1 MKTMR
6 TYSCKHSAI
15 LLIMLCALWMMPQ
28 KAQSQKIEQDAIEL
42 MSDTANAK
50 RVRAAIAMANKVKKL
65 GNYIKNLQEV
75 LSNGELPLPCGLGE
89 GRYTLVLSDIQHGE
103 DGITKITATTAIG
116 IGNDTIAFGGTC
128 SLSGQCGTAMPTKIE
143 LLAQRSVSIGK
154 NIRLTFNKGSY
165 CEFDCDGITQF
176 FADITVA
183 ITSDKIIAYDSNFK
197 PTDKSPSFNIQTFF
211 ESFEDLTFEINA
223 NLNFGIKGLNDF
235 VFTMNNLVLDKSET
249 RTPASVRFPD
259 NYFSSN
265 AEIKLWEGFSAKTI
279 AVALPESFCKNG
291 NSRTQV
297 GCQSLIIDK
306 YGITLTAF
314 VENIQHQKIDT
325 TKWQIMADA
334 ANLSLTKNKIDS
346 ISFYGIANIPPFGK
360 NSKMDFVARYNDISK
375 QFDFTCNL
383 KDTLDFPVFGA
394 NLTLQPSSYINLSV
408 GKEGFYPLIHADG
421 TLSINTELEKL
432 KVTLPDIKFEGM
444 EISNRKPYFKPG
456 VMSLA
461 VSKLSMPSIGGFQ
474 LEIDDIGFEN
484 EALAFTIKL
493 KLNEML
499 NGAASLKLEGDFNKY
514 KIKNVSLSRAEVHY
528 KAENTLSIDGAVEI
542 KKGDEIYGN
551 GFRGDL
557 DVKLL
562 NKYGLNAVG
571 VFGKKDGNR
580 YFLADVL
587 LEADPIFTIPPCI
600 SVSGLGGGLYRHM
613 DQTLK
618 DYSFGKAISGI
629 CYVPN
634 EKVGFGFL
642 AHANFYV
649 AQKNTLNAKTS
660 FEVQFNDNWGLNYV
674 QFKGDVAF
682 MRDPK
687 KWGGLSEGMMARV
700 KQQEQAGGVGN
711 LKQEYRPS
719 EEKPKD
725 NGGSDGMLSASVL
738 MKYDNTNKIFNMDL
752 KTYLNIAGIIK
763 GTGANDMLVWA
774 KARFGDSDWY
784 LHMGTPDNR
793 CGVKVLDFVK
803 LDSYFMLGNGLP
815 ELPPPPDKV
824 LSDLSAAQKDDF
836 LRRIHNDMPSSGKGI
851 AFGLGFN
858 THLKPSVGP
867 FYAKLDI
874 GAGGEFMLADY
885 GKNAYCKG
893 REGTLGINGWYAE
906 AQIWAYLDAAVG
918 LQAKLFGK
926 RRNFDILALHAGTCL
941 KGMGPNPF
949 YFTGIITGS
958 YRVLG
963 GLIKGKCHIDF
974 ECGTKCEPVKGGPLL
989 GEDMI
994 AQITPG
1000 NGDKDVSVFAA
1011 PQLLLNVAS
1020 ETEMTI
1026 EDNRGEKGTYRII
1039 LDHFTVKKEDGT
1051 KVEGKSVRSDDG
1063 LSYTFDPEEAFEST
1077 TPYTVSARVL
1087 FQKKFA
1093 GRWVTYT
1100 EDGGDYAEEK
1110 TVRFTSG
1117 KRPDH
1122 ILPEH
1127 ILCAYPQLRQ
1137 YNFYPKEWNDGYI
1150 LVKEN
1155 YSYLFTTVPE
1165 GYMQRVRVET
1175 LDGKGKDITFSS
1187 KTISQYGAKYEID
1200 FNLGGLQ
1207 FGKNEIYRLSVLN
1220 IPKEQAKI
1228 DANVSRSET
1237 SVSDEITQRKIEAEG
1252 ELDIL
1257 ETKELTSYCFRT
1269 SKFNTFK
1276 EKVASLKLSGTSMV
1290 IGTEN
1295 AQLNDITR
1303 NIINDEF
1310 PDGYEYQHSIH
1321 GKGLSNDHMMV
1332 LEPLLDQTQW
1342 FNNSIFQYIY
1352 KEYKASDLNND
1363 KTSNYSFPPNDAMT
1377 IRNSEL
1383 LYHGTLNDNEIAQ
1396 NRAIG
1401 LDREGS
1407 IGYYVVFQ
1415 CDRDARKVRDIVAQ
1429 KVLQKQ
1435 PLPGHDKDF
1444 RNYVQ
1449 PKPYTPGDYPFK
1461 VSYRL
1466 PGKNI
1471 ITSSVTEKFV
1481 VQ

>member
-1 MKTMR
+1 
-6 TYSCKHSAI
+6 
-15 LLIMLCALWMMPQ
+15 MLCALWMMPQ
-28 KAQSQKIEQDAIEL
+28 KAQSQNIEQDAIEL

-223 NLNFGIKGLNDF
+223 DINFGIKGLNDF

-259 NYFSSN
+259 NYFSSK

-306 YGITLTAF
+306 YGISLTAF

-360 NSKMDFVARYNDISK
+360 NSKMGFVARYNDISK

-421 TLSINTELEKL
+421 TLSINTELEKM

-824 LSDLSAAQKDDF
+824 LSDLSADQKDDF
-836 LRRIHNDMPSSGKGI
+836 LRRIHNNMPSSGKGI

-958 YRVLG
+958 YSVLG

-1093 GRWVTYT
+1093 GNWITFT

-1276 EKVASLKLSGTSMV
+1276 EKVAYLKLSGNVVVSGSDALIKNM
-1290 IGTEN
+1290 
-1295 AQLNDITR
+1295 TR
-1303 NIINDEF
+1303 NLITDEF
-1310 PDGYEYQHSIH
+1310 PDGFEYQRLNSKTGFSKDNLIV
-1321 GKGLSNDHMMV
+1321 MT
-1332 LEPLLDQTQW
+1332 PLLNQTDW
-1342 FNNSIFQYIY
+1342 YNNSIFAYAY
-1352 KEYKASDLNND
+1352 KEYQASQL
-1363 KTSNYSFPPNDAMT
+1363 SNKDARDYNFPPDNAM
-1377 IRNSEL
+1377 IVFNAYFAQHDR
-1383 LYHGTLNDNEIAQ
+1383 LNDNEINSGAPT
-1396 NRAIG
+1396 G
-1401 LDREGS
+1401 LPGEG
-1407 IGYYVVFQ
+1407 IVRYCVVYQ
-1415 CDRDARKVRDIVAQ
+1415 CDQDMWAIKDLVGRKIIN
-1429 KVLQKQ
+1429 KQ
-1435 PLPGHDKDF
+1435 SLSGHDRDF
-1444 RNYVQ
+1444 YNYNQ

>member
-89 GRYTLVLSDIQHGE
+89 GRYTLVLSDIQHGD

-259 NYFSSN
+259 KYFNSN

-360 NSKMDFVARYNDISK
+360 NSKMGFVARYNDISK

-815 ELPPPPDKV
+815 AMPPPPDEV
-824 LSDLSAAQKDDF
+824 LKDLDESEKQEF
-836 LRRIHNDMPSSGKGI
+836 LNRTKNNMASTGKGI

-858 THLKPSVGP
+858 VNFKPTLGP
-867 FYAKLDI
+867 FYAKLGL

-885 GKNAYCKG
+885 GPNAYCKG

-918 LQAKLFGK
+918 LEAKLFGK
-926 RRNFDILALHAGTCL
+926 KRSFDILDVHAGTCL

-958 YRVLG
+958 YKILG
-963 GLIKGKCHIDF
+963 GLIKGSCHFDF

-994 AQITPG
+994 AQITPD
-1000 NGDKDVSVFAA
+1000 NGDKDVSVFVA

-1026 EDNRGEKGTYRII
+1026 TDNRGVKGTYRIK
-1039 LDHFTVKKEDGT
+1039 LDYFQVKKEDGT
-1051 KVEGKSVRSDDG
+1051 TVEGKTIRSNDG

-1077 TPYTVSARVL
+1077 TVYTVSARVL
-1087 FQKKFA
+1087 FQKKN
-1093 GRWVTYT
+1093 GNSWQTYI
-1100 EDGGDYAEEK
+1100 EDGSDYSEEK

-1117 KRPDH
+1117 ERPDH

-1127 ILCAYPQLRQ
+1127 LLCGYPQMRQ
-1137 YNFYPKEWNDGYI
+1137 YNFYPKEWNEGYI
-1150 LVKEN
+1150 LVTEN
-1155 YSYLFTTVPE
+1155 YSYLFTTIPE
-1165 GYMQRVRVET
+1165 GYMQRVRFET
-1175 LDGKGKDITFSS
+1175 LDGKGSNFSFTF
-1187 KTISQYGAKYEID
+1187 KRVYDYGAKFEID
-1200 FNLGGLQ
+1200 FNLGNFQ
-1207 FGKNEIYRLSVLN
+1207 FRNNEIYRISVLN

-1237 SVSDEITQRKIEAEG
+1237 SVSDDISVRKIEAEG

-1257 ETKELTSYCFRT
+1257 ETKEIVSYCFRT

-1276 EKVASLKLSGTSMV
+1276 EKVASLNLSGNAYVS
-1290 IGTEN
+1290 GKD
-1295 AQLNDITR
+1295 AQLKYMRRDLES
-1303 NIINDEF
+1303 DDF
-1310 PDGYEYQHSIH
+1310 PDGFEYQHTVE
-1321 GKGLSNDHMMV
+1321 GVGFMEGNMMV
-1332 LEPLLDQTQW
+1332 LEPLLDKTKW
-1342 FNNSIFQYIY
+1342 YNNSIFPYVY
-1352 KEYKASDLNND
+1352 NEYTREQVATGDIRSY
-1363 KTSNYSFPPNDAMT
+1363 NYPPNNAMT
-1377 IRNSEL
+1377 IFNAL
-1383 LYHGTLNDNEIAQ
+1383 FATHKDLKDDEIASGVASGLPQ
-1396 NRAIG
+1396 IG
-1401 LDREGS
+1401 N

-1415 CDRDARKVRDIVAQ
+1415 CDHDIRIVQNLVAD
-1429 KVLQKQ
+1429 KLIHKQ
-1435 PLPGHDKDF
+1435 SLRGHDNDF
-1444 RNYVQ
+1444 KTYIQ
-1449 PKPYTPGDYPFK
+1449 PDPYTPGDYPFK

-1466 PGKNI
+1466 PGKKI
-1471 ITSSVTEKFV
+1471 ITSSVIEKFV

>member
-1 MKTMR
+1 M
-6 TYSCKHSAI
+6 
-15 LLIMLCALWMMPQ
+15 
-28 KAQSQKIEQDAIEL
+28 
-42 MSDTANAK
+42 
-50 RVRAAIAMANKVKKL
+50 
-65 GNYIKNLQEV
+65 
-75 LSNGELPLPCGLGE
+75 
-89 GRYTLVLSDIQHGE
+89 
-103 DGITKITATTAIG
+103 
-116 IGNDTIAFGGTC
+116 
-128 SLSGQCGTAMPTKIE
+128 
-143 LLAQRSVSIGK
+143 
-154 NIRLTFNKGSY
+154 
-165 CEFDCDGITQF
+165 
-176 FADITVA
+176 
-183 ITSDKIIAYDSNFK
+183 
-197 PTDKSPSFNIQTFF
+197 
-211 ESFEDLTFEINA
+211 
-223 NLNFGIKGLNDF
+223 
-235 VFTMNNLVLDKSET
+235 
-249 RTPASVRFPD
+249 
-259 NYFSSN
+259 
-265 AEIKLWEGFSAKTI
+265 
-279 AVALPESFCKNG
+279 
-291 NSRTQV
+291 
-297 GCQSLIIDK
+297 
-306 YGITLTAF
+306 
-314 VENIQHQKIDT
+314 
-325 TKWQIMADA
+325 
-334 ANLSLTKNKIDS
+334 
-346 ISFYGIANIPPFGK
+346 
-360 NSKMDFVARYNDISK
+360 
-375 QFDFTCNL
+375 
-383 KDTLDFPVFGA
+383 
-394 NLTLQPSSYINLSV
+394 
-408 GKEGFYPLIHADG
+408 
-421 TLSINTELEKL
+421 
-432 KVTLPDIKFEGM
+432 
-444 EISNRKPYFKPG
+444 
-456 VMSLA
+456 
-461 VSKLSMPSIGGFQ
+461 
-474 LEIDDIGFEN
+474 
-484 EALAFTIKL
+484 
-493 KLNEML
+493 
-499 NGAASLKLEGDFNKY
+499 
-514 KIKNVSLSRAEVHY
+514 HY

-587 LEADPIFTIPPCI
+587 LEADPFFTIPPCI

-642 AHANFYV
+642 AHTNFYV

-738 MKYDNTNKIFNMDL
+738 MKYDNTSKIFNMDL

-824 LSDLSAAQKDDF
+824 LSDLSADQKDDF

-926 RRNFDILALHAGTCL
+926 RRNFDIIALHAGTCL

-949 YFTGIITGS
+949 YFTGIITGCYS
-958 YRVLG
+958 VLG

-1026 EDNRGEKGTYRII
+1026 EDNRGEKGTCRII

-1087 FQKKFA
+1087 FQKKSS

-1137 YNFYPKEWNDGYI
+1137 YNFYPKEWKDGYI

-1155 YSYLFTTVPE
+1155 YSYLFTSVPE

-1200 FNLGGLQ
+1200 FNLSGLQ

-1276 EKVASLKLSGTSMV
+1276 EKLAYLKLSGNVVVSGSDALIKNM
-1290 IGTEN
+1290 
-1295 AQLNDITR
+1295 TR
-1303 NIINDEF
+1303 NLITDEF
-1310 PDGYEYQHSIH
+1310 PDGFEYQYLDSKTGFSKDNMIV
-1321 GKGLSNDHMMV
+1321 MT
-1332 LEPLLDQTQW
+1332 PLLDQTEW
-1342 FNNSIFQYIY
+1342 YKNSIFIHAY
-1352 KEYKASDLNND
+1352 KEYKASQL
-1363 KTSNYSFPPNDAMT
+1363 SNKDTRYYNFPPNNAM
-1377 IRNSEL
+1377 IVFNAYFAQHDR
-1383 LYHGTLNDNEIAQ
+1383 LNDNEI
-1396 NRAIG
+1396 NSGTPTG
-1401 LDREGS
+1401 LPGEG
-1407 IGYYVVFQ
+1407 IARYYVVYQ
-1415 CDRDARKVRDIVAQ
+1415 CDQDVRAIKDIVGR
-1429 KVLQKQ
+1429 KMLNKQ
-1435 PLPGHDKDF
+1435 TISGHDQDF
-1444 RNYVQ
+1444 YNYYE

>member
-1 MKTMR
+1 
-6 TYSCKHSAI
+6 
-15 LLIMLCALWMMPQ
+15 MLCALWMMPQ

-223 NLNFGIKGLNDF
+223 DINFGIKGLNDF

-259 NYFSSN
+259 KYFNSN

-587 LEADPIFTIPPCI
+587 LEANPIFTIPPCI

-649 AQKNTLNAKTS
+649 AQKNTLNANTS

-824 LSDLSAAQKDDF
+824 LSDLSADQKDDF
-836 LRRIHNDMPSSGKGI
+836 LRRIHNDKPSSGKGI

-1087 FQKKFA
+1087 FQKKSS
-1093 GRWVTYT
+1093 GLWVTYT

-1276 EKVASLKLSGTSMV
+1276 EKLAYLKLSGNVVVSGSDALIKNM
-1290 IGTEN
+1290 
-1295 AQLNDITR
+1295 TR
-1303 NIINDEF
+1303 NLITDEF
-1310 PDGYEYQHSIH
+1310 PDGFEYQRLNSKTGFSKDNLIV
-1321 GKGLSNDHMMV
+1321 MT
-1332 LEPLLDQTQW
+1332 PLLNQTDW
-1342 FNNSIFQYIY
+1342 YNNSIFAYAY
-1352 KEYKASDLNND
+1352 KEYQASQL
-1363 KTSNYSFPPNDAMT
+1363 SNKDARDYNFPPDNAM
-1377 IRNSEL
+1377 IVFNAYFAQHDR
-1383 LYHGTLNDNEIAQ
+1383 LNDNEINSGAPT
-1396 NRAIG
+1396 G
-1401 LDREGS
+1401 LPGEG
-1407 IGYYVVFQ
+1407 IVRYCVVYQ
-1415 CDRDARKVRDIVAQ
+1415 CDQDMWAIKDLVGRKIIN
-1429 KVLQKQ
+1429 KQ
-1435 PLPGHDKDF
+1435 SLSGHDRDF
-1444 RNYVQ
+1444 YNYNQ

>member
-223 NLNFGIKGLNDF
+223 DINFGIKGLNDF

-259 NYFSSN
+259 KYFSSN

-499 NGAASLKLEGDFNKY
+499 NGAASLKLEGDFKKY

-649 AQKNTLNAKTS
+649 AQKNTLNAKTT

-687 KWGGLSEGMMARV
+687 KWGGLGEGMMESV

-725 NGGSDGMLSASVL
+725 NGGSDGILSASVL
-738 MKYDNTNKIFNMDL
+738 MKYDNTSKIFNMDL

-824 LSDLSAAQKDDF
+824 LSDLSADQKDDF
-836 LRRIHNDMPSSGKGI
+836 LRRIHNNMPSTGKGI

-1200 FNLGGLQ
+1200 FNLSGVQ

-1276 EKVASLKLSGTSMV
+1276 EKVASLNLSGKGILKLDNHPV
-1290 IGTEN
+1290 LGKI
-1295 AQLNDITR
+1295 LR
-1303 NIINDEF
+1303 NVESDEF
-1310 PDGYEYQHSIH
+1310 PDGFEYQHKVGNNISFD
-1321 GKGLSNDHMMV
+1321 NMMV
-1332 LEPLLDQTQW
+1332 LEAMFDQTPW
-1342 FNNSIFQYIY
+1342 FNNSIYQFIY
-1352 KEYKASDLNND
+1352 QEYSATPINSYNRAYNYPPTNAMQINNIDLV
-1363 KTSNYSFPPNDAMT
+1363 
-1377 IRNSEL
+1377 
-1383 LYHGTLNDNEIAQ
+1383 YHGNLTDNEIEQ
-1396 NRAIG
+1396 NYAKG
-1401 LDREGS
+1401 LDPEGS
-1407 IGYYVVFQ
+1407 IGYEAIFQ
-1415 CDRDARKVRDIVAQ
+1415 CHSDAQTVSNLVAE
-1429 KVLQKQ
+1429 KLIKKQ
-1435 PLPGHDKDF
+1435 PLSGHDRDF
-1444 RNYVQ
+1444 YNYNQ

>member
-1 MKTMR
+1 
-6 TYSCKHSAI
+6 
-15 LLIMLCALWMMPQ
+15 MMPQ

-223 NLNFGIKGLNDF
+223 DINFGIKGLNDF

-259 NYFSSN
+259 KYFNSN

-360 NSKMDFVARYNDISK
+360 NSKMGFVARYNDISK

-824 LSDLSAAQKDDF
+824 LSDLSADQKDDF
-836 LRRIHNDMPSSGKGI
+836 LRRIHNNMPSTGKGI

-1087 FQKKFA
+1087 FQKKSS

-1200 FNLGGLQ
+1200 FNLSGLQ

-1276 EKVASLKLSGTSMV
+1276 EKLAYLKLSGNVVVSGSDALIKNM
-1290 IGTEN
+1290 
-1295 AQLNDITR
+1295 TR
-1303 NIINDEF
+1303 NLITDEF
-1310 PDGYEYQHSIH
+1310 PDGFEYQYLDSKTGFSKDNMIV
-1321 GKGLSNDHMMV
+1321 MT
-1332 LEPLLDQTQW
+1332 PLLDQTEWYQ
-1342 FNNSIFQYIY
+1342 NSIFVHAY
-1352 KEYKASDLNND
+1352 KEYKASQL
-1363 KTSNYSFPPNDAMT
+1363 SNKDTRYYNFPPNNAM
-1377 IRNSEL
+1377 IVFNAYFAQHDR
-1383 LYHGTLNDNEIAQ
+1383 LNDNEI
-1396 NRAIG
+1396 NSGTPTG
-1401 LDREGS
+1401 LPGEG
-1407 IGYYVVFQ
+1407 IARYYVVYQ
-1415 CDRDARKVRDIVAQ
+1415 CDQDVRAIKDIVGR
-1429 KVLQKQ
+1429 KMLNKQ
-1435 PLPGHDKDF
+1435 TISGHDQDF
-1444 RNYVQ
+1444 YNYYE

-1466 PGKNI
+1466 PGKHI